1 MTGTRAL
8 QNAEAGE
15 EMCSL
20 LVCICYLD
28 DALPCLPLY
37 HAFIQ
42 NLKTP
47 DSRTPNRSEIT
58 GCVLIIHLRSDEM
71 KVPEIKTGCQIVTM
85 SG

>member
-20 LVCICYLD
+20 LVCICYLY
-28 DALPCLPLY
+28 DALPLY
-37 HAFIQ
+37 LAFIQ